1 MFQLKSFIKLQM
13 RIIILLLLAL
23 LNIQSIAQSIKEDE
37 KTLLWE
43 VTGKN
48 IKAPSYLFGTIHIMC
63 PGDLKVSEVLK
74 QKFSTTQQLFLELK
88 MDEPGMMMEMMKGM
102 KMNDSSTLKG
112 LLGKI
117 NYDSVNTIFKR
128 STGIQLD
135 MLNSTKP
142 ILVVSMIY
150 PFLLGCTPD
159 SWENTFQKMAK
170 EQNKPLL
177 GLETLT
183 EQMNVLESIPYKE
196 QADMLVKTL
205 FQMDSAKNVFLNM
218 LEVYKQKDVIALYKL
233 TTSDED
239 FGIYERDLLE
249 NRNHKWIKTIITQ
262 AETIPTFFAF
272 GAAHLGGNQGIINL
286 LRKEGYSVKPVSY

>member
-1 MFQLKSFIKLQM
+1 M
-13 RIIILLLLAL
+13 RITLIILLAFLCVH
-23 LNIQSIAQSIKEDE
+23 SIAQSIKEDE

-43 VTGKN
+43 ITGKN

-63 PGDLKVSEVLK
+63 PGDLKVSELLK
-74 QKFSTTQQLFLELK
+74 QKFSSTQQLFLELK
-88 MDEPGMMMEMMKGM
+88 MDEPGMMMEMMQGM
-102 KMNDSSTLKG
+102 KMKNSSTIKG

-159 SWENTFQKMAK
+159 SWENTFQKMAIK
-170 EQNKPLL
+170 QNKPLL

-205 FQMDSAKNVFLNM
+205 FQMDSTKNVFLNM
-218 LEVYKQKDVIALYKL
+218 LEVYKQKDVEALYKL
-233 TTSDED
+233 TTSDEG

-249 NRNHKWIKTIITQ
+249 NRNHKWIKTITTQ
-262 AETIPTFFAF
+262 AEIIPTFFAF
-272 GAAHLGGNQGIINL
+272 GAAHLGGNHGVINL
-286 LRKEGYSVKPVSY
+286 LRKEGYSVKPVLY

>member
-88 MDEPGMMMEMMKGM
+88 MDEFGMMMEMMKGM

>member
-1 MFQLKSFIKLQM
+1 M